1 MWKRVC
7 SYAHCTLTDY
17 GISKFTRS
25 THLWRKMKK
34 QHQQIRKYH
43 LTRETK
49 WSYTLNCTILS
60 NCLVFFPGLGWR
72 MPFLEAWQMME
83 WVIMITTGKTGQ
95 EWRFCSDLSWR
106 SFYVVPDRSS
116 RRKAEPT
123 FSPHPTSAHIYAL
136 GVSAVSHRTLMCFKE
151 VSLDLPPILPPS
163 LFLSLS
169 RLQHSPRCWSAGFR
183 CAQTRSAFRLLS
195 TPDGPP
201 SATLH

>member
-1 MWKRVC
+1 
-7 SYAHCTLTDY
+7 
-17 GISKFTRS
+17 
-25 THLWRKMKK
+25 MKK